1 MEAHSLDRQSAKTYA
16 ALTRRIHAAV
26 HSRLAQAEHQVII
39 RREPHESQADWD
51 RLMEEI
57 RDAEVVTVTPRPDG
71 SAHLAWYVENEL

>member
-1 MEAHSLDRQSAKTYA
+1 MEAHSLDRQSPKSYA
-16 ALTRRIHAAV
+16 TLTRRIHAAV

-57 RDAEVVTVTPRPDG
+57 RDAETVTITPRPDG
-71 SAHLAWYVENEL
+71 SMHLAWYVSIDY